1 MKHNALPLSPA
12 LIASPQWQ
20 TLTGM
25 SDRLRIWA
33 VDFALPL
40 WAKTGRDAI
49 QGGFHEKIDQDGQ
62 ALDLPRRGRVTPR
75 QLYCFAVA
83 GELGWDGPWRAIIE
97 TELET
102 YLARFFRPDGL
113 IRNLVAADG
122 GALDEGPSLYD
133 QAFGLFALASLHGR
147 VPVRF
152 ALEDKAKA
160 LLASLKARQGHDLGG
175 FEETVPPSLPLQ
187 SNPHMHLFEACL
199 AWTAVSRDPV
209 WQAEADA
216 LAALCLNYF
225 MDAKT
230 GAVREYFDADWR
242 PMPGLEGRKW
252 EPGHQFEW
260 GWLLMGWGQAKNR
273 PDATAAAQRMIDLA
287 EAHGVDPG
295 RGVAVNVVLEDLQ
308 ILDAGARLWPQTERL
323 KAGLRRA
330 QITGKPADLDGAVG
344 AAETLIR
351 YLDVPVTGL
360 WLDRMTEKGDFIP
373 EAAPASSFYHILCA
387 VLELHRAMSSAA

>member
-1 MKHNALPLSPA
+1 MKQKTLPPAPA

-20 TLTGM
+20 TLTSL
-25 SDRLRIWA
+25 SDRLRLWA
-33 VDFALPL
+33 VNHALPL

-62 ALDLPRRGRVTPR
+62 PLDLPRRGRVTPR

-83 GELGWDGPWRAIIE
+83 GELGWKGPWATIIE

-122 GALDEGPSLYD
+122 RVLDEGPSLYD
-133 QAFGLFALASLHGR
+133 QAFGLFALASLQGR
-147 VPVRF
+147 VPARF
-152 ALEDKAKA
+152 DLELTAKA
-160 LLASLKARQGHDLGG
+160 LLASLKARQGRDLGG
-175 FEETVPPSLPLQ
+175 FEETVPQSLPLQ
-187 SNPHMHLFEACL
+187 SNPHMHLFEAFL
-199 AWTAVSRDPV
+199 AWAAASKDPV

-216 LAALCLNYF
+216 IAALCLDQF
-225 MDAKT
+225 IDAKT
-230 GAVREYFDADWR
+230 GAVREFFDASWQ

-260 GWLLMGWGQAKNR
+260 GWLLLGWGQSKNR
-273 PDATAAAQRMIDLA
+273 PDAIAAAKRMIDLA
-287 EAHGVDPG
+287 ETHGVDHG
-295 RGVAVNVVLEDLQ
+295 RGVAINVVLEDLQ
-308 ILDAGARLWPQTERL
+308 VLDGGARLWPQTERL
-323 KAGLRRA
+323 KAGLRLA
-330 QITGKPADLDGAVG
+330 QTTGKPADLNGAIR
-344 AAETLIR
+344 AAEALLK

-360 WLDRMTEKGDFIP
+360 WRDRMTEKGDFVS

-387 VLELHRAMSSAA
+387 VLELHRAISSAD

>member
-1 MKHNALPLSPA
+1 MKQNALPLSSA

-49 QGGFHEKIDQDGQ
+49 KGGFHEKIDQDGQ

-199 AWTAVSRDPV
+199 AWTAVSKDPV

-216 LAALCLNYF
+216 IAALCLNYF

-230 GAVREYFDADWR
+230 GAVREYFDAHWR

-260 GWLLMGWGQAKNR
+260 GWLLMGWGQAKSR
-273 PDATAAAQRMIDLA
+273 PDAITAAQRMIDLA

-360 WLDRMTEKGDFIP
+360 WLDRMTQEGDFVL

-387 VLELHRAMSSAA
+387 VLELHRAMSSVA